1 MKFSEVKA
9 IAAQR
14 NADAWEAAEKLR
26 PPKPPV
32 VVDVSFAGAAA
43 LLREALT
50 ALDTFEYEYGWNTE
64 HDAATERIQAFLKA
78 YESMSAPSGTVG
90 ASSVEET

>member
-32 VVDVSFAGAAA
+32 AVDVSFAGAAA

-64 HDAATERIQAFLKA
+64 HDATTERIQAFLEA
-78 YESMSAPSGTVG
+78 YESMSAPSGRTG
-90 ASSVEET
+90 DQGEQET